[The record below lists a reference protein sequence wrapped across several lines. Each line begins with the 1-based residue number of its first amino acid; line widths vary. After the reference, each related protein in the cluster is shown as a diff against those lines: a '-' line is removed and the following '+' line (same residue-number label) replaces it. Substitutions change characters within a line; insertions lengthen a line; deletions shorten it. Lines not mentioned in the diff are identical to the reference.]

1 MVLAIEQTHHC
12 TDTAIFI
19 QHQLSSI
26 GRSET
31 VNGGCAATC
40 GDPLGHTRMIDK
52 RVSSIEL
59 ALADVVNGSTVMVG
73 GFGDAGNPTEL
84 VHGLIDRGVSDLT
97 LVNNNAG
104 NGDVGIAALLATG
117 RVRKLICSYPRSAR
131 SHVFER
137 LYTEGRIELEL
148 TPQGT
153 LAERIRAAGAGIGA
167 FFTPTA
173 AGTSLAAGKETRTIN
188 GREQV
193 LEYALK
199 GDVALVK
206 AEAAD
211 RWGNLIFR
219 KAARNFGPIM
229 CMAADLVIVQV
240 RRIVDLGELDPEHIV
255 TPGAF
260 VDRIVL
266 VPDPISEASLSRAKE
281 RVQ

>member
-1 MVLAIEQTHHC
+1 
-12 TDTAIFI
+12 
-19 QHQLSSI
+19 
-26 GRSET
+26 
-31 VNGGCAATC
+31 
-40 GDPLGHTRMIDK
+40 MINK

-59 ALADVVNGSTVMVG
+59 ALAGVTDGSTVMVG

-84 VHGLIDRGVSDLT
+84 VHGLIDSGVSNLT

-117 RVRKLICSYPRSAR
+117 RVRKLICSYPRSTR

-137 LYTEGRIELEL
+137 LYAEGRIELEL
-148 TPQGT
+148 NPQGT

-173 AGTSLAAGKETRTIN
+173 AGTSLAAGKETRKID

-193 LEYALK
+193 LEHALR

-240 RRIVDLGELDPEHIV
+240 RRIVDLGGLDPERIV